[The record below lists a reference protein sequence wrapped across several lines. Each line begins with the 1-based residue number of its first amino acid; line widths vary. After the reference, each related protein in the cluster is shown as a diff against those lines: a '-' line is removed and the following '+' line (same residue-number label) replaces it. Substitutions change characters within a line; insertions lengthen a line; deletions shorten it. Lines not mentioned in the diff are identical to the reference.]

1 MKRTIKNDM
10 THEFG
15 QDRPDMI
22 GGLSHSARMVWAR
35 DVLRQRAALVTGLAV
50 SGPWMVRRAEA
61 ILAGATAD

>member
-1 MKRTIKNDM
+1 
-10 THEFG
+10 
-15 QDRPDMI
+15 MI